1 MTSEDSDSDPEPGS
15 ESDPES
21 SSDSS
26 KSNEES
32 SNTPRRGQTGRNFR
46 SPRRGQPG
54 SNFRP
59 QNRGRGRGRKK
70 RNRRAGRQE
79 PEENIDS
86 VESFFKEFGNKR
98 EKAILAEDPTDEQV
112 ELIIG
117 PSDSFEQAVNDLSLT
132 TPKNAGSG
140 AKSPDEIESLSGH
153 LPTTTVKKLRESII
167 RKQEKVDHYYWRK
180 LQNSHSTLISQ
191 KQSSAQT
198 VDISKLE
205 RQDEM
210 EKEARLE
217 ALEQARLFEKEKQDA
232 AVLQSKPEPEVDSE
246 PELETEPNVEL
257 EMEVEED
264 PIPEPEVV
272 PDSEDEP
279 EPEPMLKPPKKKS
292 LFRRLLDFIFKRKQ
306 PTEVAERESDIE
318 QQPKHKEEPEP
329 EAEVVTEPEIEEEP
343 EPEIT
348 EEVEDEPE
356 PEPEVV
362 EEQEPETEVEGVAE
376 PEVVSESEAV
386 EESEIEEEVEKPV
399 FELER
404 NQQPIHLGMH
414 RELFAESSGDAIST
428 AEKIMQDRYNLS
440 PAMSRQI
447 LDYASLPWMIVNAMG
462 KKNLKKFW
470 KDVFKQSSKIA
481 DSHLESTLE
490 SLKQDASKS
499 TTKDMCESLVSCV
512 GTSKFNSAQMVEIW
526 DDLNRYTPL
535 KDQICVYFG
544 HLFSRI
550 RTIEGDWVNSK
561 LIPEEFIDIAK
572 NQIRYFKKQN
582 SEYSQ
587 LALELLCA
595 ISITSPHELKKYNIR
610 RQFAGSSFED
620 KVERWINS
628 ELPNSTYI
636 KEDEIKLRKGETFG
650 GLRLSKYTPDIL
662 FEHPVRIAQSSAEIR
677 WIDAKKHFIDPAFST
692 DKEVE
697 SISRQLKRY
706 IENYGR
712 GLVVWSNSFSEEWSQ
727 TEPNVFHTS
736 LD

>member
-1 MTSEDSDSDPEPGS
+1 
-15 ESDPES
+15 
-21 SSDSS
+21 
-26 KSNEES
+26 
-32 SNTPRRGQTGRNFR
+32 
-46 SPRRGQPG
+46 
-54 SNFRP
+54 
-59 QNRGRGRGRKK
+59 
-70 RNRRAGRQE
+70 
-79 PEENIDS
+79 
-86 VESFFKEFGNKR
+86 
-98 EKAILAEDPTDEQV
+98 
-112 ELIIG
+112 
-117 PSDSFEQAVNDLSLT
+117 
-132 TPKNAGSG
+132 
-140 AKSPDEIESLSGH
+140 
-153 LPTTTVKKLRESII
+153 
-167 RKQEKVDHYYWRK
+167 
-180 LQNSHSTLISQ
+180 
-191 KQSSAQT
+191 
-198 VDISKLE
+198 
-205 RQDEM
+205 
-210 EKEARLE
+210 
-217 ALEQARLFEKEKQDA
+217 
-232 AVLQSKPEPEVDSE
+232 
-246 PELETEPNVEL
+246 
-257 EMEVEED
+257 
-264 PIPEPEVV
+264 
-272 PDSEDEP
+272 
-279 EPEPMLKPPKKKS
+279 
-292 LFRRLLDFIFKRKQ
+292 
-306 PTEVAERESDIE
+306 
-318 QQPKHKEEPEP
+318 
-329 EAEVVTEPEIEEEP
+329 
-343 EPEIT
+343 
-348 EEVEDEPE
+348 
-356 PEPEVV
+356 
-362 EEQEPETEVEGVAE
+362 
-376 PEVVSESEAV
+376 
-386 EESEIEEEVEKPV
+386 
-399 FELER
+399 
-404 NQQPIHLGMH
+404 MH

-428 AEKIMQDRYNLS
+428 AEKIMQERYNLS

-470 KDVFKQSSKIA
+470 KDAFEQSSKIV

-490 SLKQDASKS
+490 SLNQEASKS

-526 DDLNRYTPL
+526 DDLNRDAPL

-561 LIPEEFIDIAK
+561 LIPEEFTDIAK

-595 ISITSPHELKKYNIR
+595 ISITSPHELKQYNIR
-610 RQFAGSSFED
+610 RQFAGSSFEE

-662 FEHPVRIAQSSAEIR
+662 FEHPVRIAQSSADIR

-706 IENYGR
+706 VENYGR